1 MEFHEKLQALR
12 KQHGLT
18 QEELAQRLYVSRTA
32 VSKWESGRG
41 YPNIDSLKAIAACFS
56 VTVDDLL
63 SGDEVLTIAEQ
74 DSREKKDGWQDR
86 VFGLLDL
93 SVAVLLFAR
102 FFGQT
107 VDGAVYE
114 VSLFCLSAI
123 PLYLRIV
130 YAVVVVGL
138 ALFGLLTLVLHAYHG
153 RLWMRYKRYL
163 SLCLSV
169 VGVVLFMVS
178 PQPYAAMLLF
188 LFLLIK
194 VSLLLKMR

>member
-12 KQHGLT
+12 KQRGLT
-18 QEELAQRLYVSRTA
+18 QEELAQKLYVSRTA

-107 VDGAVYE
+107 VEGAVYE

-123 PLYLRIV
+123 PLYLLV
-130 YAVVVVGL
+130 AYAVVVVGL
-138 ALFGLLTLVLHAYHG
+138 ASFGLLTLILHAYRG
-153 RLWMRYKRYL
+153 RLWMHYKRYL
-163 SLCLSV
+163 SLFLSV

-194 VSLLLKMR
+194 ISLLLKMR

>member
-1 MEFHEKLQALR
+1 MEFHEKLQLLR
-12 KQHGLT
+12 QQKGLT
-18 QEELAQRLYVSRTA
+18 QEELAQALYVSRTA

-74 DSREKKDGWQDR
+74 DSREKKDGWQDL

-114 VSLFCLSAI
+114 VSLFHLSAI
-123 PLYLRIV
+123 PFYLWIA

-138 ALFGLLTLVLHAYHG
+138 ALFGLLTLILHAYHG

-163 SLCLSV
+163 SLFLSV
-169 VGVVLFMVS
+169 MGVVLFMVS